1 MKKNML
7 KVFAL
12 ALTAVLVAGV
22 PSQSAITANAKITT
36 TKLGQSEGE
45 LPEGWRSYGSFS
57 GASYYGTDAEITIP
71 PQITELGQFA
81 IYDNPYV
88 QVIHVPATVTNIGG
102 FSIYE
107 LPNLR
112 YIIFEGDT
120 QLEEY
125 AIRNCANLK
134 NIVTPF
140 KNSSA
145 ESMADSLGVAVTRT
159 IKEGFAKKNIY
170 LLVGD
175 KFNQP
180 VCNTIYDDYV
190 WTSSKKSVVTV
201 DAAGRIKAKKPGKAV
216 ITATNAYGTFK
227 YKVNVYKKNVQNRVK
242 QVKNL
247 TISKKMSDYEKVK
260 AVHNWMIR
268 NISYDYKNYLKGTLP
283 RKVYT
288 VEGALLDKK
297 CVCQGYALAFK
308 KLMDEYGVACV
319 VVRGMTTGGGHAWNM
334 VKIGGKW
341 YHIDVTWDDPI
352 TDGTGVNTKIYYTYF
367 LKSTSYM
374 NKHEHTFTIRSY
386 PRCNS
391 KKYD

>member
-1 MKKNML
+1 MKKNIL

-12 ALTAVLVAGV
+12 ALSAVLVAGV
-22 PSQSAITANAKITT
+22 PSQSAITAEAKITT
-36 TKLGQSEGE
+36 TKLGQTEGE
-45 LPEGWRSYGSFS
+45 LPEGWRSYGGFGGAYYS
-57 GASYYGTDAEITIP
+57 GTETEVTIP

-81 IYDNPYV
+81 IYNNPYV
-88 QVIHVPATVTNIGG
+88 QVIHVPATVTGIND

-120 QLEEY
+120 QLQEY
-125 AIRNCANLK
+125 AISNCEKLK
-134 NIVTPF
+134 NIVTPI

-145 ESMADSLGVAVTRT
+145 EKAADSIGVAVTGT
-159 IKEGFAKKNIY
+159 FKEGFAKKNIY

-175 KFNQP
+175 KFSQP
-180 VCNTIYDDYV
+180 VCNNVYDDYV
-190 WTSSKKSVVTV
+190 WTSSKRSVATV
-201 DAAGRIKAKKPGKAV
+201 DASGRIKAKKAGKTV

-227 YKVNVYKKNVQNRVK
+227 YKVSVYKKNVKNRVK

-247 TISKKMSDYEKVK
+247 AISKKMSDYEKVK

-268 NISYDYKNYLKGTLP
+268 NISYDYKNYLKRTLP
-283 RKVYT
+283 YKVYT

-319 VVRGMTTGGGHAWNM
+319 VVTGTAGGGGHAWNM
-334 VKIGGKW
+334 VRIGGKW

-374 NKHEHTFTIRSY
+374 NKHEHSFTIRSY